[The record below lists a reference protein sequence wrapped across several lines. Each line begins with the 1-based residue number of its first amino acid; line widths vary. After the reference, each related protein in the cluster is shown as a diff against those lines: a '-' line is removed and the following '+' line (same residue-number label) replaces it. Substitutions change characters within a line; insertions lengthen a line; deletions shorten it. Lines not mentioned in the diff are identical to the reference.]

1 MRVLLG
7 VPAAQGSTRLEA
19 LLHAR
24 RRHLRNSLPALVLVW
39 AIVAL
44 ADYTAAAI
52 GFFVAL
58 TLIELIVFANL
69 QRRIRNERRRVDA

>member
-1 MRVLLG
+1 M
-7 VPAAQGSTRLEA
+7 
-19 LLHAR
+19 
-24 RRHLRNSLPALVLVW
+24 VLVW